1 MTLGQLEAE
10 TLRLIF
16 ANTNNVIGDGDMDT
30 VAQNPDY
37 EVYMRGMV
45 GAINRCFSDLVNK
58 HVLPIRSKILDAE
71 KGEWVGNAVRFD
83 LPAVAPDCADV
94 EKVVVDG
101 IYYSGYVADADV
113 RREGDTLIVAGGL
126 FDYDTTV
133 RVIYFPAISPLAQ
146 SAPYETVIPV
156 PDRIAVWIPY
166 YLKSELYRADEPN
179 EAGEARNFYE
189 SAMADILAATGG
201 RNGQVRV
208 DNVYS
213 SEEM

>member
-16 ANTNNVIGDGDMDT
+16 ANTNNVIGDGDMDP

-45 GAINRCFSDLVNK
+45 GALNRCFSDLVNK

-71 KGEWVGNAVRFD
+71 KGEWVGNTVRFD
-83 LPAVAPDCADV
+83 LPTIAPDCADI
-94 EKVVVDG
+94 EKVVADG
-101 IYYSGYVADADV
+101 IYSGYESDADV
-113 RREGDTLIVAGGL
+113 RREGEVLIVAERL

-133 RVIYFPAISPLAQ
+133 RVLYFPAISPIAQ
-146 SAPYETVIPV
+146 DAPYETVIPV

-166 YLKSELYRADEPN
+166 YLKSELYRADEPD

-189 SAMADILAATGG
+189 SAMADILTATGE
-201 RNGQVRV
+201 RNGQTRV